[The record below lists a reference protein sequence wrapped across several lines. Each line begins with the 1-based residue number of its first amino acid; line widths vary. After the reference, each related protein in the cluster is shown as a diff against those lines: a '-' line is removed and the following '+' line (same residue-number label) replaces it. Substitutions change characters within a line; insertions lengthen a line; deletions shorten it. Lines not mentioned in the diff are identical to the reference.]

1 MKVISVNMSQME
13 CVKNR
18 YATYSVRRIIIL
30 YVYHE
35 VPTVKCRVKIG
46 FLFSYMQVS
55 NLGQYE
61 KLEKHK
67 NNIPII

>member
-1 MKVISVNMSQME
+1 MKVIPVNISQME
-13 CVKNR
+13 CVKNM
-18 YATYSVRRIIIL
+18 YATYSVCRIIL
-30 YVYHE
+30 LYHE
-35 VPTVKCRVKIG
+35 VSTAKCGVKIG

-67 NNIPII
+67 NSIPII